1 MFVRSHCDR
10 KRYFTL
16 RLLCT
21 WRCSGISGW
30 CSANL
35 RKVGRWQPLPTNTT
49 TGGRAVFSHWLSG
62 ESAVPGGT
70 LNLVIFGVPKTVKS
84 DKSCSKHVI
93 CTNPQKHRLSY
104 KRASAFIWKFMF
116 LSLCA
121 ITSILPAYT
130 NQNLPVLLLWRK
142 SDVLKP
148 LVCYIMNTLK
158 PKENYGCGTD
168 GHMWGH
174 RAS

>member
-35 RKVGRWQPLPTNTT
+35 RKVGRWQPLPTDTT

-62 ESAVPGGT
+62 ESAVPGET

-84 DKSCSKHVI
+84 DNFEQN
-93 CTNPQKHRLSY
+93 TSY
-104 KRASAFIWKFMF
+104 VR
-116 LSLCA
+116 
-121 ITSILPAYT
+121 
-130 NQNLPVLLLWRK
+130 
-142 SDVLKP
+142 
-148 LVCYIMNTLK
+148 TLK
-158 PKENYGCGTD
+158 NTDCRINVQVRLYENSCFCKYAQIRQFCRPTQTKTYQFSCYGEKVTF
-168 GHMWGH
+168 
-174 RAS
+174 